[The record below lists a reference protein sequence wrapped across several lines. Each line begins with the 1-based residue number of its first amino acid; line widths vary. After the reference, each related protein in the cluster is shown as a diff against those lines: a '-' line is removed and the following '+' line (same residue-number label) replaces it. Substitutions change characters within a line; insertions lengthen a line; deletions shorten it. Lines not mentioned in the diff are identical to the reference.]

1 LRETTLPVRQ
11 VGVSDSS
18 TLDDGLEMTAFV
30 MQGKRVFSCSSGSAG
45 LANPSK
51 HCYTEYAFD

>member
-18 TLDDGLEMTAFV
+18 TLDDGLAMTAFV
-30 MQGKRVFSCSSGSAG
+30 MQGKRV
-45 LANPSK
+45 L
-51 HCYTEYAFD
+51 